1 MPSAVAAARP
11 ALAGWAGR
19 ELVLGVRPEDFAPLP
34 LDASAA
40 LRGEVL
46 LTEITGADAYLF
58 IDLPVPPVAP
68 ARRGADHHDV
78 LHGGVTRVTIRT
90 DPAHLPAR
98 GQRVALG
105 IAMERAHFFDPASGT
120 AIR

>member
-1 MPSAVAAARP
+1 MPPAVAAARP
-11 ALAGWAGR
+11 ALAGWVGR
-19 ELVLGVRPEDFAPLP
+19 ELILGVRPEDFSPVP
-34 LDASAA
+34 PDASAA
-40 LRGEVL
+40 LRGKVL

-78 LHGGVTRVTIRT
+78 LHEGVTRVTIRT
-90 DPAHLPAR
+90 EPSRLPAR
-98 GQRVALG
+98 GARVAFD
-105 IAMERAHFFDPASGT
+105 IAMQRAHFFDPASGI